1 MTEQRDQKNNYVI
14 LRDRQQRDK
23 KISDK
28 EGIEMTAT
36 QSAMNI
42 DNQNEM
48 IVHSKI
54 IFKKKFCY
62 GFLAGIFKDHKAKK
76 CSTRRPCQVCNGRH
90 ATTVHGVKWTKRT
103 RPPLKMRRIMKS
115 RMKR

>member
-48 IVHSKI
+48 IVHSKT

-62 GFLAGIFKDHKAKK
+62 GFLAGIFKDHKAK
-76 CSTRRPCQVCNGRH
+76 VFY
-90 ATTVHGVKWTKRT
+90 
-103 RPPLKMRRIMKS
+103 
-115 RMKR
+115 